1 MRPRASRSLVAAMTA
16 SLLGA
21 VLLILIGVAFL
32 AASLT
37 QWWRLYEDLSLR
49 RRRVLGCAIDL
60 LVGLVAIS
68 DGALS
73 VIDHPA
79 RVAVWSAG
87 SAVLVIAVAVAVLVH
102 RHRIEGGASRQH
114 ADVS

>member
-1 MRPRASRSLVAAMTA
+1 VPPSALRPLVVAVTA

-21 VLLILIGVAFL
+21 VLLVLVGVAFL

-37 QWWRLYEDLSLR
+37 QWWRLDEDPSSR
-49 RRRVLGCAIDL
+49 RRRVLGCVIDL
-60 LVGLVAIS
+60 LVGGAAIT

-73 VIDHPA
+73 VLDHPA

-87 SAVLVIAVAVAVLVH
+87 SAVLVIAVALLVH
-102 RHRIEGGASRQH
+102 RHRIEGAAGRQH
-114 ADVS
+114 AGVS